1 MNNLMQINLTIQKNG
16 QIFEKCK
23 PSKHIQEER
32 GNLNSPVS
40 IKEIGDVAKPSH
52 RKFQA
57 HMDPTLFYQIFKEKS
72 NISKTRDIT
81 RKLQF
86 LFLAKL
92 LARFLQMESQRKRE
106 REKENNIPISSGIY
120 PRNAGLI

>member
-32 GNLNSPVS
+32 DNLNSPVS
-40 IKEIGDVAKPSH
+40 IREIGDVVKSSH

-57 HMDPTLFYQIFKEKS
+57 HMDPTLFYQIFKEKN

-81 RKLQF
+81 RKLVF
-86 LFLAKL
+86 IFSKIISKIFANGIIEK
-92 LARFLQMESQRKRE
+92 EGERE
-106 REKENNIPISSGIY
+106 RE
-120 PRNAGLI
+120 